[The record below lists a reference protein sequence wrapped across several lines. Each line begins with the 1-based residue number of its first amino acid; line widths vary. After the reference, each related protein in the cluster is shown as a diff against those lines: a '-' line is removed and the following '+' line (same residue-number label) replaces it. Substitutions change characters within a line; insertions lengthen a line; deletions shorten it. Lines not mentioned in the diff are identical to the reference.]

1 MGNNFNKHVVVVGSA
16 RSGTSWLSE
25 LMAQPFRYRMLFEPD
40 QETRTK
46 RGHLLCDRWLR
57 SPTDSKEAY
66 TYLKAVFKNRV
77 DCDWIAQNSNR
88 KWKRHLWPFVPKKY
102 IIKFVRCNLSA
113 PFIHNEFGIP
123 VIHLI
128 RNPYDVIQ
136 SQLRANFPWLVD
148 FKYYLSQPTL
158 IEYLKDR
165 YEINLKDYNDLSRI
179 QILCLRWCIENEMIL
194 SLTDLSNKKYMVLKY
209 EDLIKDIETYY
220 TLCDKLNLEIKA
232 NIEAIYKQPSSKTH
246 KNSVVRTKQEKT
258 NIFTI
263 DELKEINTIL
273 DVFESKLYPQKFS

>member
-128 RNPYDVIQ
+128 RNPYDVIR
-136 SQLRANFPWLVD
+136 SQQQVKFSWLYDLSYFANQEKLV
-148 FKYYLSQPTL
+148 TL
-158 IEYLKDR
+158 IKDKFL
-165 YEINLKDYNDLSRI
+165 YDITQFETLTDVEKLT
-179 QILCLRWCIENEMIL
+179 LRWCIENVIPLEVL
-194 SLTDLSNKKYMVLKY
+194 EPYSEEAVVVRYEALSNNIQLFY
-209 EDLIKDIETYY
+209 DLCAAFHLEPVA
-220 TLCDKLNLEIKA
+220 NLERH
-232 NIEAIYKQPSSKTH
+232 YKQPSSKTH
-246 KNSVVRTKQEKT
+246 PESVFLQKGSDKNKLSTA
-258 NIFTI
+258 
-263 DELKEINTIL
+263 ELIQINKLL
-273 DVFESKLYPQKFS
+273 DVFKTQLYTKHY

>member
-1 MGNNFNKHVVVVGSA
+1 MGNKFNKHVVVVGSA

-66 TYLKAVFKNRV
+66 TYLKAIFKNLV

-128 RNPYDVIQ
+128 RNPYDVIR
-136 SQLRANFPWLVD
+136 SQQQVRFPWLYD
-148 FKYYLSQPTL
+148 LSYFAEQEKLVTL
-158 IEYLKDR
+158 IKDKFS
-165 YEINLKDYNDLSRI
+165 YDITQFETLTDVEKLA
-179 QILCLRWCIENEMIL
+179 LRWCIENVIPLEVL
-194 SLTDLSNKKYMVLKY
+194 EPYSGKAEVVRYEALSNNIQLFS
-209 EDLIKDIETYY
+209 DLCAAFGLEPVA
-220 TLCDKLNLEIKA
+220 NLERHF
-232 NIEAIYKQPSSKTH
+232 KQPSSKTH
-246 KNSVVRTKQEKT
+246 PESVFLQKGSDT
-258 NIFTI
+258 NKLSTAERIQ
-263 DELKEINTIL
+263 INKIL
-273 DVFESKLYPQKFS
+273 DVFKTQLYAKQY